1 MTGSTGSGFFRL
13 LAVFALGSG
22 AIALGQSNPIQLN
35 IDVNAV
41 GGGFGCCES
50 IAGDSTTASFLPDV
64 STSLHIAG
72 GAYSDGGGTGG
83 WTFTFDFRNGDQA
96 VFNDPNS
103 SLGEGNSNSAVGT
116 ATLTFG
122 SGTFLLAKGSLNYTL
137 TCTNCAND
145 VTGPVVFVFTFT
157 ATGVLTFPAG
167 TMVSSQTLDPPVVQ
181 CNLPPD
187 AMCQYKSELRIQ
199 VETSQK
205 QQANEVLSPKAQ
217 AAGGGSL
224 RIMPIALPYPVT
236 YSVSAKC
243 VNLPDTCWIA
253 AGSSGSVNPF
263 TSPSINVA
271 IDIPSL
277 AVGIYPADLAVIET
291 PTDPSLPPVKVNVP
305 MTLIVSAPGPAL
317 ALSTTGMEFQAL
329 AGPNAATVTQSVAIS
344 NSQTGTLSYQAVA
357 STLSGSSWLSVSSS
371 SGSVTATPAN
381 VEISANPAGLAA
393 GVYFGRVDFNAGGAL
408 ASPQSVLV
416 SLTVLPAPTL
426 STAAIPAMTPSGLL
440 FVSTPKVAPG
450 SQTVQLASASARTVT
465 VTPQPI

>member
-1 MTGSTGSGFFRL
+1 MTGITGSAFFRL

-187 AMCQYKSELRIQ
+187 AMCQYKI
-199 VETSQK
+199 
-205 QQANEVLSPKAQ
+205 
-217 AAGGGSL
+217 
-224 RIMPIALPYPVT
+224 
-236 YSVSAKC
+236 
-243 VNLPDTCWIA
+243 
-253 AGSSGSVNPF
+253 
-263 TSPSINVA
+263 
-271 IDIPSL
+271 
-277 AVGIYPADLAVIET
+277 
-291 PTDPSLPPVKVNVP
+291 
-305 MTLIVSAPGPAL
+305 
-317 ALSTTGMEFQAL
+317 
-329 AGPNAATVTQSVAIS
+329 
-344 NSQTGTLSYQAVA
+344 
-357 STLSGSSWLSVSSS
+357 
-371 SGSVTATPAN
+371 
-381 VEISANPAGLAA
+381 
-393 GVYFGRVDFNAGGAL
+393 GRAHV
-408 ASPQSVLV
+408 
-416 SLTVLPAPTL
+416 
-426 STAAIPAMTPSGLL
+426 
-440 FVSTPKVAPG
+440 
-450 SQTVQLASASARTVT
+450 
-465 VTPQPI
+465 